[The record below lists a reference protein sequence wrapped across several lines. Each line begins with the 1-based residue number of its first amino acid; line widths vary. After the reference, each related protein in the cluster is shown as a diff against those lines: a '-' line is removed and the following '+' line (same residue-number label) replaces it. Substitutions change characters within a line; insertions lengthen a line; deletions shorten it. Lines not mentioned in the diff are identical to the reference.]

1 MYLTTHPFLE
11 FCTFILLSFVQKT
24 ILTIMGNR
32 EILPPIPALQ
42 STDAGN
48 PPSEQTVQIED
59 LPADRDNVGATARG
73 QWREL
78 DWSLV
83 WMILAVK
90 GLIFVFGVQSY
101 LTLANKPI
109 ATWHGW
115 LDIWNRWDSLRHLR
129 IAQIGY
135 SGIGSDKADIFGFPL
150 FPWLVRLFAF
160 IFQDYLLS
168 SFIVSGLASIAAGLL
183 LYKLVLADFPDSVA
197 RRSVWFMLIFPTSYF
212 LHINYNESLFL
223 ALAIGSFLAARRE
236 WWSVAAILGALL
248 CLTRFNGL
256 VIIPALL
263 VEMFLQYRATRRWQ
277 WQWLWIIAVPFGFVV
292 YLLLNKYVT
301 GDALT
306 FLTVGRENF
315 QKTLSVPWYGI
326 RDVYYAMWNPE
337 PAQAQMIGVQE
348 LVFIILGAVC
358 TVACGFLLRASYT
371 VWMAGSW
378 LLFTSTSFILG
389 VPRYTLI
396 MFPIFILFAKLAER
410 FFWNSVIVLWSLL
423 FLALF
428 VSEFVQGHWAF

>member
-1 MYLTTHPFLE
+1 
-11 FCTFILLSFVQKT
+11 
-24 ILTIMGNR
+24 MGNR
-32 EILPPIPALQ
+32 EIPPPIPALQ

-48 PPSEQTVQIED
+48 PPSEQTTQIED

-109 ATWHGW
+109 ATWYGW

-150 FPWLVRLFAF
+150 YPWLVRLFAF

-315 QKTLSVPWYGI
+315 QKTLSLPWNGI
-326 RDVYYAMWNPE
+326 RDVYYMMWNPE
-337 PAQAQMIGVQE
+337 PAPAQMIGVQE